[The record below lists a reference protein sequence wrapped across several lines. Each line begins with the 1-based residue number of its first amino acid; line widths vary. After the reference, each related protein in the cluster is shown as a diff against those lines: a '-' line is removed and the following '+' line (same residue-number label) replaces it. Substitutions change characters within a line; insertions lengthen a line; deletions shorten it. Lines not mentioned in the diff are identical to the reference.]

1 MGVGLGRGDWRWER
15 GWGWDWVEATL
26 GEREVRV
33 GLGSLVTRGR

>member
-26 GEREVRV
+26 GERGE
-33 GLGSLVTRGR
+33 GGTG